1 MVIFM
6 KKDRKKQNGFRLGYD
21 RATQFQLHTLML
33 PGTVLMLV
41 FSILPLFGLILAFK
55 NYSVIEG
62 IKGVFTSPWY
72 GFQNFKVIFGNFDF
86 KRMLVNTLGI
96 NLIGNLVNI
105 VAAIGFALFINE
117 IANQKFKSFVQTV
130 TYMPHFISWV
140 VFGSIV
146 ITLLS
151 GDGGLFN
158 QILLK
163 LGVIDAPIVFMAQPK
178 YFWAI
183 AIISNLVK
191 ELGWSTI
198 LYTAAISGVDQ
209 ELYEAADLDGAS
221 RVQKMRYVT
230 LPCIKGTIVIMI
242 IFAVAG
248 IMNNNFD
255 QIYVLQNSFNLE
267 RSEVIDT
274 YIYKVGLQQLQ
285 FGMAAAVNIFKSIL
299 AIILLATANFVSNK
313 LTDNGLF

>member
-1 MVIFM
+1 M
-6 KKDRKKQNGFRLGYD
+6 KKDKRKKGFRLGYD
-21 RATQFQLHTLML
+21 VHTQMQLHSLML
-33 PGTVLMLV
+33 PGTLLMLT
-41 FSILPLFGLILAFK
+41 FSIVPLFGLILAFK

-86 KRMLVNTLGI
+86 ARMLVNTLGI
-96 NLIGNLVNI
+96 NLIGNVVNI
-105 VAAIGFALFINE
+105 FMAILFALLINE
-117 IANQKFKSFVQTV
+117 IANKKFKSFVQTV

-140 VFGSIV
+140 VFGGIV
-146 ITLLS
+146 ITMLS
-151 GDGGLFN
+151 ADGGIFN
-158 QILLK
+158 MLLLK
-163 LGVIDAPIVFMAQPK
+163 LGIIKDPVVFMAQPQ

-183 AIISNLVK
+183 AILSNLVK

-221 RVQKMRYVT
+221 RVQKMLHVT
-230 LPCIKGTIVIMI
+230 LPCIKGTIVIMV

-255 QIYVLQNSFNLE
+255 QLYVLQNSFNLE

-285 FGMAAAVNIFKSIL
+285 FGMAAAVNIFKSVL
-299 AIILLATANFVSNK
+299 AIILLTTANLVSNK
-313 LTDNGLF
+313 LTDSGLF

>member
-1 MVIFM
+1 M
-6 KKDRKKQNGFRLGYD
+6 KKSKKKGFRPGYD

-33 PGTVLMLV
+33 PGTILMLM
-41 FSILPLFGLILAFK
+41 FSVVPLFGLLLAFK
-55 NYSVIEG
+55 NYKVIEG

-72 GFQNFKVIFGNFDF
+72 GFQNFKIIFGNFDF
-86 KRMLVNTLGI
+86 RRMLTNTLGI
-96 NLIGNLVNI
+96 NLIGNLVGI
-105 VAAIGFALFINE
+105 LAAIGFALFINE
-117 IANQKFKSFVQTV
+117 ISRARFKSVVQTV

-163 LGVIDAPIVFMAQPK
+163 LGVIKTPIVFMA
-178 YFWAI
+178 I
-183 AIISNLVK
+183 LSNLVK

-221 RVQKMRYVT
+221 RIQKMRYVT
-230 LPCIKGTIVIMI
+230 LPSIKGTIVIMI

-255 QIYVLQNSFNLE
+255 QIFVLQNPFNIE

-274 YIYKVGLQQLQ
+274 YIYKVGMQQLQ

-299 AIILLATANFVSNK
+299 AIILLGMANFVSNK

>member
-1 MVIFM
+1 M
-6 KKDRKKQNGFRLGYD
+6 KKSKKKGFRPGYD

-33 PGTVLMLV
+33 PGTILMLM
-41 FSILPLFGLILAFK
+41 FSVVPLFGLLLAFK
-55 NYSVIEG
+55 NYKVIEG

-72 GFQNFKVIFGNFDF
+72 GFQNFKIIFGNFDF
-86 KRMLVNTLGI
+86 RRMLTNTLGI
-96 NLIGNLVNI
+96 NLIGNLVGI
-105 VAAIGFALFINE
+105 LAAIGFALFINE
-117 IANQKFKSFVQTV
+117 ISRARFKSVVQTV

-163 LGVIDAPIVFMAQPK
+163 LGVIKTPIVFMAQPR

-183 AIISNLVK
+183 AIHSNLVK

-221 RVQKMRYVT
+221 RIQKMRYVT
-230 LPCIKGTIVIMI
+230 LPSIKGTIVIMI

-255 QIYVLQNSFNLE
+255 QIFVLQNPFNIE

-274 YIYKVGLQQLQ
+274 YIYKVGMQQLQ

-299 AIILLATANFVSNK
+299 AIILLGMANFVSNK

>member
-1 MVIFM
+1 MN
-6 KKDRKKQNGFRLGYD
+6 KKKKKGFRPGYD

-33 PGTVLMLV
+33 PGTILMLM
-41 FSILPLFGLILAFK
+41 FSIVPLFGLLLAFK
-55 NYSVIEG
+55 NYKVVEG

-72 GFQNFKVIFGNFDF
+72 GFQNFKIIFGNFDF
-86 KRMLVNTLGI
+86 RRMLTNTLGI
-96 NLIGNLVNI
+96 NLIGNLVGI
-105 VAAIGFALFINE
+105 LTAIGFALFINE
-117 IANQKFKSFVQTV
+117 IARAKFKSVVQTV

-140 VFGSIV
+140 VFGSII

-163 LGVIDAPIVFMAQPK
+163 LGVIKTPIVFMAQPK

-183 AIISNLVK
+183 AILSNLVK

-221 RVQKMRYVT
+221 RIQKMRYVT
-230 LPCIKGTIVIMI
+230 LPCIKGTIVIMV

-255 QIYVLQNSFNLE
+255 QIFVLQNPFNIE

-274 YIYKVGLQQLQ
+274 YIYKVGMQQLQ

-299 AIILLATANFVSNK
+299 AIILLGIANFVSNK

>member
-1 MVIFM
+1 M
-6 KKDRKKQNGFRLGYD
+6 KKRKKNYRLGYD
-21 RATQFQLHTLML
+21 KSTQFQLHTLML
-33 PGTVLMLV
+33 PGTVLMIV
-41 FSILPLFGLILAFK
+41 FSIVPLFGLILAFK
-55 NYSVIEG
+55 NYSVVEG

-86 KRMLVNTLGI
+86 KRMLINTLGI
-96 NLIGNLVNI
+96 NLIGNVINI
-105 VAAIGFALFINE
+105 FMAIVFALLINE
-117 IANQKFKSFVQTV
+117 IMSKKFKSVVQTV

-140 VFGSIV
+140 VFGGIV
-146 ITLLS
+146 MTMLDA
-151 GDGGLFN
+151 DGGLLN
-158 QILLK
+158 TLLMK
-163 LGVIDAPIVFMAQPK
+163 LGIVDNPVVFIAQPK

-183 AIISNLVK
+183 AIISNLIK

-209 ELYEAADLDGAS
+209 ELYEAADLDGAN
-221 RVQKMRYVT
+221 RVKKMIHVT
-230 LPCIKGTIVIMI
+230 LPCIKGTIVIMV

-255 QIYVLQNSFNLE
+255 QLYVLQNAFNME

-285 FGMAAAVNIFKSIL
+285 FGMAAAVNIFKSVL
-299 AIILLATANFVSNK
+299 AIILLTTANLVSNK
-313 LTDNGLF
+313 LTDSGLF

>member
-1 MVIFM
+1 MGISM
-6 KKDRKKQNGFRLGYD
+6 KKKNKKGFRPGYD

-33 PGTVLMLV
+33 PGTILMIM
-41 FSILPLFGLILAFK
+41 FSIVPLFGLLLAFK
-55 NYSVIEG
+55 NYKVVEG
-62 IKGVFTSPWY
+62 IRGVFTSPWY
-72 GFQNFKVIFGNFDF
+72 GFQNFKIIFGNFDF
-86 KRMLVNTLGI
+86 RRMLTNTLGI
-96 NLIGNLVNI
+96 NLIGNLVGI
-105 VAAIGFALFINE
+105 LAAIGFALFINE
-117 IANQKFKSFVQTV
+117 LSRAKFKSVVQTV

-163 LGVIDAPIVFMAQPK
+163 LGVIKTPVVFMAQPR

-183 AIISNLVK
+183 AIISNLIK

-221 RVQKMRYVT
+221 RIQKMRYVT
-230 LPCIKGTIVIMI
+230 LPSIKGTIVIMV

-255 QIYVLQNSFNLE
+255 QIFVLQNPFNIE

-274 YIYKVGLQQLQ
+274 YIYKVGMQQLQ

-299 AIILLATANFVSNK
+299 AIILLGIANFVSNK

>member
-1 MVIFM
+1 MN
-6 KKDRKKQNGFRLGYD
+6 KKKKKGFRPGYD

-33 PGTVLMLV
+33 PGTILMLM
-41 FSILPLFGLILAFK
+41 FSIVPLFGLLLAFK
-55 NYSVIEG
+55 NYKVVEG

-72 GFQNFKVIFGNFDF
+72 GFQNFKIIFGNFDF
-86 KRMLVNTLGI
+86 RRMLTNTLGI
-96 NLIGNLVNI
+96 NLIGNLVGI
-105 VAAIGFALFINE
+105 LAAIGFALFINE
-117 IANQKFKSFVQTV
+117 IARAKFKSVVQTV

-140 VFGSIV
+140 VFGSII

-151 GDGGLFN
+151 GDGGLLN
-158 QILLK
+158 QLLLK
-163 LGVIDAPIVFMAQPK
+163 FGVIQTPIVFMAQPK

-183 AIISNLVK
+183 AILSNLVK

-221 RVQKMRYVT
+221 RIQKMRYVT
-230 LPCIKGTIVIMI
+230 LPCIKGTIVIMV

-255 QIYVLQNSFNLE
+255 QIFVLQNPFNIE

-274 YIYKVGLQQLQ
+274 YIYKVGMQQLQ

-299 AIILLATANFVSNK
+299 AIILLGIANFVSNK

>member
-1 MVIFM
+1 MN
-6 KKDRKKQNGFRLGYD
+6 KKKKKGFRPGYD

-33 PGTVLMLV
+33 PGTILMLM
-41 FSILPLFGLILAFK
+41 FSIVPLFGLLLAFK
-55 NYSVIEG
+55 NYKVVEG

-72 GFQNFKVIFGNFDF
+72 GFQNFKIIFGNFDF
-86 KRMLVNTLGI
+86 RRMLTNTLGI
-96 NLIGNLVNI
+96 NLIGNLVGI
-105 VAAIGFALFINE
+105 LAAIGFALFINE
-117 IANQKFKSFVQTV
+117 IAHAKFKSVVQTV

-140 VFGSIV
+140 VFGSII

-163 LGVIDAPIVFMAQPK
+163 LGVIKTPIVFMAQPK

-183 AIISNLVK
+183 AILSNLVK

-221 RVQKMRYVT
+221 RIQKMRYVT
-230 LPCIKGTIVIMI
+230 LPCIKGTIVIMV

-255 QIYVLQNSFNLE
+255 QIFVLQNPFNIE

-274 YIYKVGLQQLQ
+274 YIYKVGMQQLQ
-285 FGMAAAVNIFKSIL
+285 FGMAAAGNIFKSIL
-299 AIILLATANFVSNK
+299 AIILLGIANFVSNK

>member
-1 MVIFM
+1 MNKN
-6 KKDRKKQNGFRLGYD
+6 KKKKGFRLGYD
-21 RATQFQLHTLML
+21 PKTQFELHSLML
-33 PGTVLMLV
+33 PGTLMMLV
-41 FSILPLFGLILAFK
+41 FSIIPLFGLLLAFK

-86 KRMLVNTLGI
+86 KRMLFNTLGI
-96 NLIGNLVNI
+96 NLIGNVVNI
-105 VAAIGFALFINE
+105 VAAITFALFINE
-117 IANQKFKSFVQTV
+117 IAHAKFKSFVQTV

-146 ITLLS
+146 ITMLS
-151 GDGGLFN
+151 ADGGVFN
-158 QILLK
+158 LVLQK
-163 LGVIDAPIVFMAQPK
+163 LGIIYQPIVFMAQPK
-178 YFWAI
+178 YFWWI
-183 AIISNLVK
+183 AILSNLVK

-198 LYTAAISGVDQ
+198 LYTAAIAGVDQ

-221 RVQKMRYVT
+221 RLQKMRFIT

-255 QIYVLQNSFNLE
+255 QLYVLQNSFNME

-285 FGMAAAVNIFKSIL
+285 FGMAAAVNIFKSVL
-299 AIILLATANFVSNK
+299 AIALLTTANFISGK
-313 LTDNGLF
+313 LTDSGLF

>member
-1 MVIFM
+1 M
-6 KKDRKKQNGFRLGYD
+6 KKRKKNYRLGYD
-21 RATQFQLHTLML
+21 KSTQFQLHTLML
-33 PGTVLMLV
+33 PGTVLMIV
-41 FSILPLFGLILAFK
+41 FSIVPLFGLILAFK
-55 NYSVIEG
+55 NYSVVEG

-86 KRMLVNTLGI
+86 KRMLINTLGI
-96 NLIGNLVNI
+96 NLIGNVINI
-105 VAAIGFALFINE
+105 FMAIVFALLINE
-117 IANQKFKSFVQTV
+117 IMSKKFKSVVQTV

-140 VFGSIV
+140 VFGGIV
-146 ITLLS
+146 MTMLDA
-151 GDGGLFN
+151 DGGLLN
-158 QILLK
+158 TLLMK
-163 LGVIDAPIVFMAQPK
+163 LGIVDNPVVFMAQPK

-183 AIISNLVK
+183 AIISNLIK

-209 ELYEAADLDGAS
+209 ELYEAADLDGAN
-221 RVQKMRYVT
+221 RVKKMIHVT
-230 LPCIKGTIVIMI
+230 LPCIKGTIVIMV

-255 QIYVLQNSFNLE
+255 QLYVLQNAFNME

-285 FGMAAAVNIFKSIL
+285 FGMAAAVNIFKSVL
-299 AIILLATANFVSNK
+299 AIILLTTANLVSNK
-313 LTDNGLF
+313 LTDSGLF

>member
-1 MVIFM
+1 M
-6 KKDRKKQNGFRLGYD
+6 KGKEKKRKGFRLGYD
-21 RATQFQLHTLML
+21 RATQLQLHTLML
-33 PGTVLMLV
+33 PGTVLMLL
-41 FSILPLFGLILAFK
+41 FSIVPLFGLLLAFK

-105 VAAIGFALFINE
+105 VMAILFALFINE
-117 IANQKFKSFVQTV
+117 IARPKFKSFVQTV

-140 VFGSIV
+140 VFGGIV

-158 QILLK
+158 QILMK
-163 LGVIDAPIVFMAQPK
+163 LGVISQPVVFMAEPK

-209 ELYEAADLDGAS
+209 E
-221 RVQKMRYVT
+221 RFMRPRIWT
-230 LPCIKGTIVIMI
+230 
-242 IFAVAG
+242 ARAG
-248 IMNNNFD
+248 C
-255 QIYVLQNSFNLE
+255 
-267 RSEVIDT
+267 RR
-274 YIYKVGLQQLQ
+274 
-285 FGMAAAVNIFKSIL
+285 
-299 AIILLATANFVSNK
+299 
-313 LTDNGLF
+313 

>member
-1 MVIFM
+1 M
-6 KKDRKKQNGFRLGYD
+6 KNKRKKGFRLGYD
-21 RATQFQLHTLML
+21 LYTQLELHSLMI
-33 PGTVLMLV
+33 PGTVMMLV
-41 FSILPLFGLILAFK
+41 FSIVPLFGLILAFK

-86 KRMLVNTLGI
+86 RRMLINTLGI
-96 NLIGNLVNI
+96 NLIGNVINI
-105 VAAIGFALFINE
+105 FMAITFALLINE
-117 IANQKFKSFVQTV
+117 IANQKFKKVVQTV

-140 VFGSIV
+140 VFGSII
-146 ITLLS
+146 ITML
-151 GDGGLFN
+151 GADGGMLN
-158 QILLK
+158 LILQK
-163 LGVIDAPIVFMAQPK
+163 LHIIKDPVVFMAKPQ

-183 AIISNLVK
+183 AIISNLIK

-221 RVQKMRYVT
+221 RIQKMLHITV
-230 LPCIKGTIVIMI
+230 PCIKGTIVIMV

-255 QIYVLQNSFNLE
+255 QLYVLQNSFNLE

-285 FGMAAAVNIFKSIL
+285 FGMAAAVNIFKSVL
-299 AIILLATANFVSNK
+299 AIILLTAANFVSNK